1 MHSHMAEAQR
11 RQYLQALGLPQFVAK
26 HDLAAS
32 AVSSY
37 RTAEVVEAAPEQVPL
52 PVVMPTQRTPV
63 SIPVVMPEP
72 MPAVVKP
79 AAEPAPIPMAAGK
92 TSVSFACRL
101 FLLGND
107 RIALLATRDGQD
119 LSSAELMLWRSL
131 CAAMAWPV
139 QDGNARFDW
148 PFAYAKHLASD
159 PVAAK
164 DALTSWWQAH
174 CELPSQLFV
183 LGDALT
189 NFVPSNAI
197 ILPSLADML
206 ASPMRKKTTWQQL
219 QV

>member
-1 MHSHMAEAQR
+1 MQSPMAEAQR

-37 RTAEVVEAAPEQVPL
+37 RIAQVVDAAPEP
-52 PVVMPTQRTPV
+52 TPV
-63 SIPVVMPEP
+63 LMPEP
-72 MPAVVKP
+72 EHTPIRVTMPEPKPIVLKPTAAPALMPAVAVK
-79 AAEPAPIPMAAGK
+79 A
-92 TSVSFACRL
+92 SVSFACRL
-101 FLLGND
+101 YLLGND
-107 RIALLATRDGQD
+107 RIALLATHDGQD
-119 LSSAELMLWRSL
+119 LSSAELLLWRSL
-131 CAAMAWPV
+131 CAAMAWPI

-164 DALTSWWQAH
+164 DALTAWWQAH

-189 NFVPSNAI
+189 HFVPSNAI

>member
-1 MHSHMAEAQR
+1 MQSQMAEAQR

-32 AVSSY
+32 ALSSY
-37 RTAEVVEAAPEQVPL
+37 RIAEVAEAAPE
-52 PVVMPTQRTPV
+52 PVATPEVMPAQRTPV
-63 SIPVVMPEP
+63 SIPAVMPKL
-72 MPAVVKP
+72 MPVVAKP
-79 AAEPAPIPMAAGK
+79 AAEPAPMPTAAMK
-92 TSVSFACRL
+92 ASVSFACRL

-131 CAAMAWPV
+131 CLATAWPV

-148 PFAYAKHLASD
+148 PFTYAKHLASD

-164 DALTSWWQAH
+164 DALTAWWQAH

-189 NFVPSNAI
+189 HYVPSNAT

-206 ASPMRKKTTWQQL
+206 ASPMLKKMTWQQL

>member
-1 MHSHMAEAQR
+1 MQSHMAEAQR

-37 RTAEVVEAAPEQVPL
+37 RIAEVAETAPEQVPP

-72 MPAVVKP
+72 
-79 AAEPAPIPMAAGK
+79 APISTAAGK

-174 CELPSQLFV
+174 CELPSKLFV

>member
-1 MHSHMAEAQR
+1 MQSHLAEAQR

-32 AVSSY
+32 AISSY
-37 RTAEVVEAAPEQVPL
+37 CMAEVIDAAPEPEHVPIR
-52 PVVMPTQRTPV
+52 VA
-63 SIPVVMPEP
+63 MPEP
-72 MPAVVKP
+72 KPVVVRP
-79 AAEPAPIPMAAGK
+79 TAEPALMPVAAVK
-92 TSVSFACRL
+92 TAVSFACRL
-101 FLLGND
+101 YLLGND
-107 RIALLATRDGQD
+107 RIALLAIHDGQD

-164 DALTSWWQAH
+164 DALTAWWQAH

-183 LGDALT
+183 LGDALG
-189 NFVPSNAI
+189 NFVPTNAML
-197 ILPSLADML
+197 LPSLADML

-219 QV
+219 QA